1 MFLFEKEDGK
11 LSYRD
16 PLNMVNWGIYPLK
29 PSVLFDD
36 NISKGRVTVNGITM
50 TVKKLAGLFN
60 TKKREVPFIV
70 DMDVVR
76 ANEIDYDVSR
86 TRVRSNGINMLRK
99 ELYQCVLIGMT
110 DQGFTQLLDEE
121 TITQFKRAKTR
132 NLPSAPL
139 DKVLLSKVE
148 PLVPDG
154 KFKVTKGLAS
164 EIANK
169 KDEDPA
175 VIIKYLYAISS
186 NRNS

>member
-1 MFLFEKEDGK
+1 MYRLATSFWVSVRAPSPQG
-11 LSYRD
+11 LS
-16 PLNMVNWGIYPLK
+16 VAPLK
-29 PSVLFDD
+29 PSMLFDD

-76 ANEIDYDVSR
+76 ADEIDYDVSR
-86 TRVRSNGINMLRK
+86 TRVRSNGINILKK
-99 ELYQCVLIGMT
+99 ELYQCVMKGLEE
-110 DQGFTQLLDEE
+110 QGFTQLFDEE
-121 TITQFKRAKTR
+121 TITQFKRAETR

-139 DKVLLSKVE
+139 DKAFLSKVE

-154 KFKVTKGLAS
+154 KFKVTKALAS
-164 EIANK
+164 EVAKGI
-169 KDEDPA
+169 DEDPA

-186 NRNS
+186 SRIS